1 MFKKALLEIKAKFR
15 RWQQRED
22 ANAFTGWDVEHPIL
36 STAIVGVV
44 VIVILGVI
52 VYAHMKGVV

>member
-1 MFKKALLEIKAKFR
+1 MFKKALVEIKAKFR

-22 ANAFTGWDVEHPIL
+22 ANAFTGWDAEHPIL

-44 VIVILGVI
+44 ALVLLGVI
-52 VYAHMKGVV
+52 VYVHMKGMV